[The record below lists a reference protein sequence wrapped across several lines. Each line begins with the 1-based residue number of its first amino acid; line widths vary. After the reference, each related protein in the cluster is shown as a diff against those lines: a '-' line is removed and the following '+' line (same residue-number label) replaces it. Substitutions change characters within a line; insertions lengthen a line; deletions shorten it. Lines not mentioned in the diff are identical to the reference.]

1 MFKRHLSAPCAALP
15 CAIRVQYQS
24 CAKLHTIEDVDFQY
38 TVYQHG
44 TEVASLKSGVLN
56 KILLRFKVK
65 IVWNWQYLISI
76 NNIDAKLPIV
86 NRS

>member
-1 MFKRHLSAPCAALP
+1 MSKRHLSAPYAALP

-24 CAKLHTIEDVDFQY
+24 CAVLHTIEDVGLQY

-65 IVWNWQYLISI
+65 IVWNRRYFTSI
-76 NNIDAKLPIV
+76 NNINANLPIL
-86 NRS
+86 NID

>member
-1 MFKRHLSAPCAALP
+1 MSKRHLGVPCAALP

-24 CAKLHTIEDVDFQY
+24 CAVLHTIEDVGFQY

-56 KILLRFKVK
+56 KILLKFKVK
-65 IVWNWQYLISI
+65 IVWNRRCFTSI
-76 NNIDAKLPIV
+76 NDINVNLLILNID
-86 NRS
+86 